1 MTDTAGRT
9 NPASSS
15 GQRGG
20 GAEADAPYA
29 SRELPARPPLSNP
42 NAAPVLVKATPPFSI
57 RLTQLL
63 WVLSF
68 GVGAFSVV
76 YLFVIRQELLPLLA
90 ERAETVTADR
100 SQQAYESAAEIV
112 FWVVFGVL
120 VGVLLAQITLLVSFM
135 SRRPQVRWW
144 QLLTLALLSLVV
156 VLSPEWVAQGPQG
169 APLQPL
175 LAAQGALVLLALLV
189 SILPPATGW
198 SARRFDVRRGPQGP
212 ARADL

>member
-1 MTDTAGRT
+1 
-9 NPASSS
+9 
-15 GQRGG
+15 
-20 GAEADAPYA
+20 
-29 SRELPARPPLSNP
+29 
-42 NAAPVLVKATPPFSI
+42 VLVKTTPPFSI

-63 WVLSF
+63 WILSF

-76 YLFVIRQELLPLLA
+76 YLFVIRQELLPLIA
-90 ERAETVTADR
+90 DRAKAVTAGR
-100 SQQAYESAAEIV
+100 SQQAYESAADIV

-120 VGVLLAQITLLVSFM
+120 VAVLLAQITLMVSFM

-144 QLLTLALLSLVV
+144 QLLTLAVLSLVV

-169 APLQPL
+169 APLQLL
-175 LAAQGALVLLALLV
+175 LAAQAALVLLALLV
-189 SILPPATGW
+189 SILPPAVAW